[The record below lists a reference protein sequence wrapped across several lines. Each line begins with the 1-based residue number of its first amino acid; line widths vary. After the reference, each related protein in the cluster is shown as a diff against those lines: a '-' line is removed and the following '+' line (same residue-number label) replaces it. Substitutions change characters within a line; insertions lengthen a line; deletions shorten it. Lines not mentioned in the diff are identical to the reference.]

1 MEVKDEDWEKALSDK
16 DKYKVAADRVR
27 PTDHMDE
34 KARAEEGA
42 AKWPTYAGECERMRR
57 WNIPSTPRGPR
68 SDFPKLPAS
77 NGDAALH
84 TNPTIHAW
92 EPAEETAAHRDAMG
106 VESS

>member
-57 WNIPSTPRGPR
+57 WNIPSTPRGSHLTYPR
-68 SDFPKLPAS
+68 CRDTCWRKGRGRAEAACSLP
-77 NGDAALH
+77 
-84 TNPTIHAW
+84 
-92 EPAEETAAHRDAMG
+92 
-106 VESS
+106 